1 MPAKFIQQK
10 HGAVIQGGSLKE
22 IQDFRKQFNIDFP
35 EHCYKFSNYGVSS
48 DGTHIA
54 VYYADCHNKEQEE

>member
-10 HGAVIQGGSLKE
+10 HGAVIQGDSLKE
-22 IQDFRKQFNIDFP
+22 IQDFWKQFNKDFP
-35 EHCYKFSNYGVSS
+35 EHCYKLSNYGEAH

-54 VYYADCHNKEQEE
+54 VYYADRDRRNKQ